1 MKKTKPKYG
10 EAVKQHAV
18 NLRLISGFSYA
29 EIAIATGLTEGYIRK
44 LVHEKNA
51 TSVTQKHEKVA
62 DVTQPVT
69 EVSND
74 VTPII
79 TGEKEPINTVEVR
92 FLQKNSVTEP
102 GFFASHFSLMDC
114 VVYTHGVTTSFAI
127 WNALPGIPG
136 AAIAAIYAL
145 MLLDAILNVKRAELP
160 ETALA
165 ASHRVVFMEVVA
177 AIAQAHMINLYL
189 WQNLDKLPFPVYRGM
204 KLIETRNE
212 AMEIQYQAEWVNG
225 DWVGLL
231 SVVIAALMA
240 IAACHAVFFTKNAA
254 KERTKNNISN
264 QPGTAQSF

>member
-1 MKKTKPKYG
+1 MKKQPAKKYG

-18 NLRLISGFSYA
+18 NLRLISGFPYA
-29 EIAIATGLTEGYIRK
+29 EIAIETGLTEGYIRK

-51 TSVTQKHEKVA
+51 ASVTPKMEKVA
-62 DVTQPVT
+62 DVTQTVT
-69 EVSND
+69 QVSND
-74 VTPII
+74 VAPTI
-79 TGEKEPINTVEVR
+79 TGEKEPINTLEVKV
-92 FLQKNSVTEP
+92 LQKNSVTEP
-102 GFFASHFSLMDC
+102 GFFATHFNLMDC

-127 WNALPGIPG
+127 WNVLPGIPG

-160 ETALA
+160 ETAEA
-165 ASHRVVFMEVVA
+165 ASHRVVFMEIVA

-189 WQNLDKLPFPVYRGM
+189 WQNLEKLPFPVYRGM

-240 IAACHAVFFTKNAA
+240 VAACHAVFFTKNAA
-254 KERTKNNISN
+254 KEERTKNA
-264 QPGTAQSF
+264 TANATT

>member
-1 MKKTKPKYG
+1 MKRQPAKKYG
-10 EAVKQHAV
+10 NAVKEHAV
-18 NLRLISGFSYA
+18 NLRLISGFPYA
-29 EIAIATGLTEGYIRK
+29 EIATETGLTEGYIRK

-51 TSVTQKHEKVA
+51 ASVTKKRENVA
-62 DVTQPVT
+62 DVTHTVT
-69 EVSND
+69 EVSSD
-74 VTPII
+74 VAPII
-79 TGEKEPINTVEVR
+79 TDEKPAKNPVEIQV
-92 FLQKNSVTEP
+92 LHKTSVTEP
-102 GFFASHFSLMDC
+102 GFFARHFTLMDC

-127 WNALPGIPG
+127 LSALPGVPG
-136 AAIAAIYAL
+136 AAIATIYAL

-165 ASHRVVFMEVVA
+165 ASHRVVFMEIVA
-177 AIAQAHMINLYL
+177 ALAQAHMINAYL

-212 AMEIQYQAEWVNG
+212 AMEILYKAEWVNG

-254 KERTKNNISN
+254 KERTKNTPANA
-264 QPGTAQSF
+264 TT